1 MQAIYRAA
9 KASLSLNLLDEA
21 KSYCVSGIKCD
32 PNNVE
37 IKKIEEQIDS
47 LKSEQEQRE
56 AQVRK
61 AIAEAEVF

>member
-37 IKKIEEQIDS
+37 IKKIERQIDS
-47 LKSEQEQRE
+47 LKLEQEQRE
-56 AQVRK
+56 ALVTK
-61 AIAEAEVF
+61 AIAEGEVS

>member
-21 KSYCVSGIKCD
+21 KSYCASGIRCD

-37 IKKIEEQIDS
+37 IKKIERQIDS
-47 LKSEQEQRE
+47 LILEQEQRE
-56 AQVRK
+56 ALVTK
-61 AIAEAEVF
+61 AIAEAEVS